1 MNIKFPRIKESI
13 LRSPEFWW
21 LIGFVQGDGFVD
33 TVDKEE
39 IRLTSVNRELILH
52 AAGLL
57 SSLFGLEARVR
68 VEWHKPPIKP
78 QFRLAVYSKIL
89 VDWILHL
96 GLKFGMRKWNV
107 PSLPESL
114 FLPYLAGLFD
124 AEGSLI
130 MSRNR
135 RNQKKIRQ
143 IIIYSTNRRALAV
156 ISRTLSRLHIRT
168 SILERKRRPHYDYEL
183 RMSKGEEK
191 KWFVE
196 EVGIFVQHPRKRRYL
211 NSIYL
216 P

>member
-1 MNIKFPRIKESI
+1 MNIKFPLIKESV
-13 LRSPEFWW
+13 LRSPDFWW

-156 ISRTLSRLHIRT
+156 ISRTLSRLRIKT

-183 RMSKGEEK
+183 RMSKGVEK

-196 EVGIFVQHPRKRRYL
+196 EVGGFVHHPRKRRYL